1 MTQANENETRA
12 EAEWSINR
20 VLTNAHS
27 KFYLRC
33 YFNKFKQNTDEAKK
47 KNSKKMYSK
56 KL

>member
-47 KNSKKMYSK
+47 NSKKMYSK

>member
-1 MTQANENETRA
+1 MTSERKRNESRSR
-12 EAEWSINR
+12 WSVNQ

-33 YFNKFKQNTDEAKK
+33 YFNELNQNTEGEEE
-47 KNSKKMYSK
+47 